1 MDSAVNPSIT
11 ILIPTYNRIRAL
23 EAVWPSYFGHH
34 DVARII
40 VIDDGSTDGT
50 RERVL
55 ELAADRPIPVD
66 VIRHETQQGQ
76 PAARRTGIA
85 AARTEWVLFGE
96 DDVWLADDYCSTL
109 LREAKELAASV
120 IAGRLVTARVPD
132 KFSRELLVDEPQP
145 VRDASQVFDL
155 SSMDA
160 DFSARTERA
169 VPAPFVHSIALI
181 KRDLFDTVSFDTW
194 YAGNSWREETDFYL
208 AANSIGARAYF
219 TPETVCFHL
228 RGPICAS
235 GGQRINRL
243 VFELLAWRNT
253 NHLVS
258 KHWSYLRRAYGM
270 RGPVTLWMVR
280 YYFRRQMAQLKRM
293 ARHGMRSTYD
303 G

>member
-109 LREAKELAASV
+109 LR
-120 IAGRLVTARVPD
+120 
-132 KFSRELLVDEPQP
+132 
-145 VRDASQVFDL
+145 
-155 SSMDA
+155 
-160 DFSARTERA
+160 
-169 VPAPFVHSIALI
+169 
-181 KRDLFDTVSFDTW
+181 
-194 YAGNSWREETDFYL
+194 
-208 AANSIGARAYF
+208 
-219 TPETVCFHL
+219 
-228 RGPICAS
+228 
-235 GGQRINRL
+235 
-243 VFELLAWRNT
+243 
-253 NHLVS
+253 
-258 KHWSYLRRAYGM
+258 
-270 RGPVTLWMVR
+270 
-280 YYFRRQMAQLKRM
+280 
-293 ARHGMRSTYD
+293 
-303 G
+303 